1 MYLTTRRARSLT
13 ASRIQRTRLGGF
25 GLLALAAALL
35 AIGLLLSVA
44 AAGQPLFVAVATV
57 ILFAGITTVVLAL
70 VELRYARRVERRL
83 LPEKFA
89 R

>member
-13 ASRIQRTRLGGF
+13 ASRIRRTRLGGF
-25 GLLALAAALL
+25 FLLGFAVALL
-35 AIGLLLSVA
+35 AIGTLLGILAS
-44 AAGQPLFVAVATV
+44 GRTLFVAVAAV
-57 ILFAGITTVVLAL
+57 ILFAAILTVALAL

-83 LPEKFA
+83 LPERFA